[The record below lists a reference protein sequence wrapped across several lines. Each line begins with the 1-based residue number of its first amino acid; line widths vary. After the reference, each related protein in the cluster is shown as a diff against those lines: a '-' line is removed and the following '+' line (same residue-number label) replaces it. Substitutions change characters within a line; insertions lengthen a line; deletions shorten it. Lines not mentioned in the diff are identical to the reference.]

1 MDRVG
6 MSGAAVDERYDVS
19 RRRLVAT
26 GPVDELPDI
35 PGVAERWGTDV
46 LHCPYCHGWEVRD
59 RAIGI
64 LGDGPLA
71 ARQALMWRRWSGD
84 VTLFRHRAQEPSAD
98 EREEL
103 SARGI
108 PVVEGVVPRQAVVV
122 APRVTAR
129 TGLLARLGL
138 ERVPLEMNGHVVG
151 TARPADPTGATAV
164 PGGWV
169 AGNVTDL
176 RAQVV
181 CSAAAGLDTAAMIN
195 ADLIAE
201 GTRRAVDDARRVM
214 A

>member
-19 RRRLVAT
+19 RRLLVAT

-71 ARQALMWRRWSGD
+71 ARQALMWRQ
-84 VTLFRHRAQEPSAD
+84 FRHRAQEPSAD

-108 PVVEGVVPRQAVVV
+108 PVVERVVPRQAVVV

-151 TARPADPTGATAV
+151 TARPADHTGAPAV

-201 GTRRAVDDARRVM
+201 GTRCAVDEARRVM